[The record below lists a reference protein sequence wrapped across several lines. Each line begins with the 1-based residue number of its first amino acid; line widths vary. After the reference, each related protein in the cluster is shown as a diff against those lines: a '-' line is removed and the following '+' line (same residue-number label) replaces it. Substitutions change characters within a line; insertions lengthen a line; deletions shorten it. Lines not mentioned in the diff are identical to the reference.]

1 MIAGVCGGLGEY
13 TDTDPFWYR
22 ILFIF
27 GGLLGWVLKL
37 LSYVVKFLWE
47 GLTNIFS
54 CLFWCIVIIIIIF
67 CLL

>member
-1 MIAGVCGGLGEY
+1 MIEILGIVVLIV
-13 TDTDPFWYR
+13 F
-22 ILFIF
+22 LFIF

-54 CLFWCIVIIIIIF
+54 FVFWCIAIIIILY

>member
-1 MIAGVCGGLGEY
+1 MIEILGIVVLII
-13 TDTDPFWYR
+13 F
-22 ILFIF
+22 LFIF
-27 GGLLGWVLKL
+27 GGLLGWGLKL

-54 CLFWCIVIIIIIF
+54 CLFWCIAIIIIMY

>member
-1 MIAGVCGGLGEY
+1 MIEILGIVVLII
-13 TDTDPFWYR
+13 F
-22 ILFIF
+22 LFIF

-37 LSYVVKFLWE
+37 LSYVIKFLWE

-54 CLFWCIVIIIIIF
+54 CLFWCVVIIIIIC

>member
-1 MIAGVCGGLGEY
+1 MIEILGIVVLII
-13 TDTDPFWYR
+13 F
-22 ILFIF
+22 LFIF

-54 CLFWCIVIIIIIF
+54 CLFWCIAIIIIIY

>member
-1 MIAGVCGGLGEY
+1 MIEILGIAVLII
-13 TDTDPFWYR
+13 F
-22 ILFIF
+22 LFIF

-54 CLFWCIVIIIIIF
+54 CLFWCIVIIIITF

>member
-1 MIAGVCGGLGEY
+1 MIEILGIVVLII
-13 TDTDPFWYR
+13 F
-22 ILFIF
+22 LFII

-54 CLFWCIVIIIIIF
+54 CLFWCVVIIIIIF